1 MNLAEIGNLEELSD
15 EELREKLASVL
26 SIAQKDRQENA
37 LQYFKPVSDIGARV
51 FESDARVFAI
61 GGGNGSG
68 KTEQVLAFAVACA
81 TGVFPDCMRHLIG
94 KRFRGPIRVRIVCE
108 SITTVLYPTMLP
120 KLQWWNWTGVDEQG
134 GERGH
139 WGWIP
144 PYCLKDR
151 DWTKSWSEKLR
162 MLTVLCRDPENLDRV
177 LGESVI
183 QFMSYDQDPSD
194 FASGD
199 YHIVVHDEPPPL
211 AIWRENEART
221 MRVAGRILLSMTWP
235 DDPSIPVDWIFDEVY
250 EPGLD
255 EKRKDI
261 EWINL
266 YSTANPHLKQEAVAL
281 QSKSWTDE
289 MRRVRIYGQPIRFS
303 NRVHPLFTDQT
314 QHWCFACGKTTI
326 PEDNPHPLTEYDKL
340 MCASCGGLNVAAFNH
355 VREFDV
361 ADKWPVI
368 WALDPHPRKP
378 HMALWVMVDP
388 SDDWWVPGRHGGRWR
403 PRGRAQGGRSDRDHA
418 RPERGRAPHRSE
430 HGAQPLVVAPRHRVA
445 GRLRPGGARDDARR
459 RLRVGRKTLNQLL
472 KPDDR
477 RLQPRVHVHPRA
489 HRRPISQM
497 KRYSWDNYKR
507 ADEKDVKQTPKAKY
521 DDYPDAPQVRRE
533 LRADVQAAEGHV
545 HDLQSARSAH
555 GGLLMATKNFC
566 DGNERRDSRRHAD
579 HGPLRPPVLRGR
591 ARGRRG
597 IPAIADEA
605 HTAAA
610 RLRDRARGAAQSL
623 SPEARAPAG
632 RAAMKPKI
640 AGRVHQVRR
649 GRVRS
654 RGA

>member
-1 MNLAEIGNLEELSD
+1 MNLAEIGDLESLSD

-68 KTEQVLAFAVACA
+68 KTEQVLAFTIACA
-81 TGVFPDCMRHLIG
+81 TGVFPDCMRHLIA

-255 EKRKDI
+255 AKRKDI

-266 YSTANPHLKQEAVAL
+266 YSTANPHLKQDAVEL

-314 QHWCFACGKTTI
+314 QHWCYTCGKTTI
-326 PEDNPHPLTEYDKL
+326 PEDESASAHEYDKL
-340 MCASCGGLNVAAFNH
+340 LCAACGGANVVAFNH

-361 ADKWPVI
+361 ADKWPVVWVI
-368 WALDPHPRKP
+368 DPHPRKP
-378 HMALWVMVDP
+378 HMGLWVMVDP
-388 SDDWWVPGRHGGRWR
+388 SDDWWVVDEFAVDGDPTDVRKEVDEIEIRHGLNVATRLIDPNMGAAAVELASVGAPGQDDFDQAGLVTPVGRRLRDRQEAHEPVPEARR
-403 PRGRAQGGRSDRDHA
+403 PAPAAAHA
-418 RPERGRAPHRSE
+418 RPPALLEHDLADEALLVGRLQARGRE
-430 HGAQPLVVAPRHRVA
+430 
-445 GRLRPGGARDDARR
+445 GREADAE
-459 RLRVGRKTLNQLL
+459 
-472 KPDDR
+472 
-477 RLQPRVHVHPRA
+477 A
-489 HRRPISQM
+489 
-497 KRYSWDNYKR
+497 
-507 ADEKDVKQTPKAKY
+507 AKY
-521 DDYPDAPQVRRE
+521 DDYPTLPQVR
-533 LRADVQAAEGHV
+533 ANYAPTFQAAEGHV
-545 HDLQSARSAH
+545 GDLQSARPAH
-555 GGLLMATKNFC
+555 EEPT
-566 DGNERRDSRRHAD
+566 DGNEKLLRRHGRRDSRRHAD
-579 HGPLRPPVLRGR
+579 HGPLRPPVLRGTPEDTR
-591 ARGRRG
+591 ATDAEEYLRL
-597 IPAIADEA
+597 IDEA

-610 RLRDRARGAAQSL
+610 RALRDARETL
-623 SPEARAPAG
+623 
-632 RAAMKPKI
+632 
-640 AGRVHQVRR
+640 R
-649 GRVRS
+649 GVYRLKL
-654 RGA
+654 ATLPDEPQ